1 MTKDIGKQAAYSA
14 PYSLLPSIKASTS
27 AKPTIR
33 TIKKI
38 QEQSQLRIDIKKYN
52 PGVYF
57 LTPRYKL
64 IHWL

>member
-1 MTKDIGKQAAYSA
+1 MTKDIGKQALYAV
-14 PYSLLPSIKASTS
+14 PYLLVPSVKASTS
-27 AKPTIR
+27 AKLTIK

-38 QEQSQLRIDIKKYN
+38 QKQRQLRIDIKKYN

-57 LTPRYKL
+57 LILRYKL